1 MGTVRDFEQ
10 KILELE
16 EIVIVVRASPN
27 DEIDDYPY
35 ERMAAGN
42 TSISNWI
49 EQRIRPVLGSR
60 DFVIINGEIDLS
72 VGVVSGLAAA
82 VMAVLNVK
90 SGVPGPIAVLAGVG
104 AGLATQHQPG
114 VRVEGH
120 AGRAR

>member
-1 MGTVRDFEQ
+1 MGTVRDFEK

-60 DFVIINGEIDLS
+60 DFVIINGEHNTAPHGRTKLS
-72 VGVVSGLAAA
+72 TLRDGYE
-82 VMAVLNVK
+82 K
-90 SGVPGPIAVLAGVG
+90 
-104 AGLATQHQPG
+104 
-114 VRVEGH
+114 
-120 AGRAR
+120 